1 MVNEIIANKLP
12 VSLKLGTW
20 ALLITLA
27 LGMPLGMLTAVWHNA
42 WLDYLCSS
50 IGMMGVCIQMF
61 MMGPLLALA
70 FGIHLCWFNVSGWYG
85 PANRIIK

>member
-1 MVNEIIANKLP
+1 MVNEIITNKLP

-27 LGMPLGMLTAVWHNA
+27 LSMPLGMLMAVWHNV
-42 WLDYLCSS
+42 WLNYLCSS
-50 IGMMGVCIQMF
+50 IGMIGVCIQMF
-61 MMGPLLALA
+61 MMGPLLMLA
-70 FGIHLCWFNVSGWYG
+70 FGIHLCWFNVLGWYG